1 MSGRK
6 VSIMGEYKKVC
17 TLPDMQEIEI
27 SVSEERTQI
36 TLPEITGYM
45 PFLMIR

>member
-17 TLPDMQEIEI
+17 TLPDMQETEI
-27 SVSEERTQI
+27 TVSDGRTEI
-36 TLPEITGYM
+36 TLPEITGYK
-45 PFLMIR
+45 PFLMTK